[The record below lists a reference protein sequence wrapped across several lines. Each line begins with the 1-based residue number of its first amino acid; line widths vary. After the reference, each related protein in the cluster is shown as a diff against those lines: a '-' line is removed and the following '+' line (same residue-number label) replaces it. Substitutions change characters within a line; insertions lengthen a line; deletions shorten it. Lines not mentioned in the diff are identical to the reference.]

1 MIIQVLTKY
10 LFLSQIAMN
19 KLFVVAKYEY
29 LKTIKRKA
37 FWFATLFTPVLIG
50 LLMVISTLSSIE
62 GSKKLEELNEE
73 INQITVVDEA
83 TIINENLYN
92 EILDSEQNLDAA
104 LDKLQKNE
112 TDIVLYFPDNIL
124 ETNSYKIFT
133 NNDELFQTLG
143 YSTYG
148 SSLINQSALITVNDP
163 QLISLLTQNFEPET
177 IVVRDNGVQENIGL
191 ERLIIP
197 GFSMLIFFLSVFI
210 SGQYMLQSVAEE
222 KENRMIENLL
232 SIVSARSLI
241 FGKLLGLSGAVFT
254 QLALWASLSI
264 LFLAIG
270 NSESISSAISIS
282 SLPWQTVP
290 INLVFI
296 LLGFLFFAAVMTG
309 VGGVGTSYKDS
320 QSLSSIFVILSVL
333 PIYFITILISDPNGV
348 VAQIASYFPFTSA
361 MMFVLR
367 NSISELSALEIL
379 VGVTINIIYVL
390 IAGVL
395 AEKLFK
401 LGAIMYNR
409 KPKIGEI
416 LHVLKSN

>member
-1 MIIQVLTKY
+1 
-10 LFLSQIAMN
+10 MN

-104 LDKLQKNE
+104 LDRLQKNE

>member
-50 LLMVISTLSSIE
+50 LLMVISTISSIE

-104 LDKLQKNE
+104 LDRLQKNE

-177 IVVRDNGVQENIGL
+177 IVVRDNGVQDNIGL

>member
-1 MIIQVLTKY
+1 MITQVLTKY

-104 LDKLQKNE
+104 LDRLQKNE

>member
-1 MIIQVLTKY
+1 
-10 LFLSQIAMN
+10 MN

-50 LLMVISTLSSIE
+50 LLMVISTISSIE

-104 LDKLQKNE
+104 LDRLQKNE

-177 IVVRDNGVQENIGL
+177 IVVRDNGVQDNIGL

>member
-1 MIIQVLTKY
+1 
-10 LFLSQIAMN
+10 MN

>member
-1 MIIQVLTKY
+1 MRDQ
-10 LFLSQIAMN
+10 
-19 KLFVVAKYEY
+19 
-29 LKTIKRKA
+29 
-37 FWFATLFTPVLIG
+37 
-50 LLMVISTLSSIE
+50 
-62 GSKKLEELNEE
+62 KKLEELNEE

-104 LDKLQKNE
+104 LDRLQKNE

-177 IVVRDNGVQENIGL
+177 IVVRDNGVQDNIGL